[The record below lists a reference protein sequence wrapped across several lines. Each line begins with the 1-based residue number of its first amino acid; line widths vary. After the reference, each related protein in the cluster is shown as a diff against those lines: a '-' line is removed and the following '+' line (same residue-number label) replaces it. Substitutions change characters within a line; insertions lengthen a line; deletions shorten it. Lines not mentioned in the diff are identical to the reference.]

1 LLSRSLEARVAL
13 LSGDSSRALD
23 LLQALVPTKP
33 YGEEPL
39 PWESLAGEQ
48 MQLAQLLYARGRY
61 ADALDI
67 AANFD
72 APARPPSDLLYLP
85 ASLSLR
91 MRAARALG
99 DREMEQRCQRR
110 LAALGRYD
118 LLEPR

>member
-1 LLSRSLEARVAL
+1 
-13 LSGDSSRALD
+13 
-23 LLQALVPTKP
+23 
-33 YGEEPL
+33 
-39 PWESLAGEQ
+39 
-48 MQLAQLLYARGRY
+48 MQLAQVLCARGQY
-61 ADALDI
+61 AAAI
-67 AANFD
+67 GVAANLD
-72 APARPPSDLLYLP
+72 APARPPTDLLYLP